1 MTLLVTVIADC
12 AGAFEGGRI
21 AAANGPVRRLVE
33 GLPDDTL
40 VRILRF
46 SDTAMWHVGPEPV
59 LRRELEWMD
68 LPSGGYLSSLAHAV
82 NLAGQT
88 LSRETR
94 DVRSV
99 ALLVSGGALSDPE
112 EVVSVVMKRYF
123 AGDGVDRFA
132 VPLMPGADDE
142 VLMLF
147 AGEKSRVLPYEAL
160 LHPTMLLEAFGE
172 EVVVSKGVV
181 TLSCTIGLDEGDA
194 VTVSV
199 SGADMPAAK
208 AAMREAL
215 RLFDARDA
223 DVRERVDRYMRRVL

>member
-21 AAANGPVRRLVE
+21 AAANGPVRKLVE
-33 GLPDDTL
+33 GLPGDTL

-59 LRRELEWMD
+59 LRRELEWVD

-88 LSRETR
+88 LSAESR

-99 ALLVSGGALSDPE
+99 AVLVSGGALSDPE
-112 EVVSVVMKRYF
+112 EVVSLVMKRYF
-123 AGDGVDRFA
+123 AGDVVDRFA
-132 VPLMPGADDE
+132 VPLTPDADGE
-142 VLMLF
+142 VLKLF
-147 AGEKSRVLPYEAL
+147 AGEEGVLPYAAL
-160 LHPTMLLEAFGE
+160 QDPKMVLEAFGE
-172 EVVVSKGVV
+172 RVTSAWGGV
-181 TLSCTIGLDEGDA
+181 TLSCTVGLGEGDA

-199 SGADMPAAK
+199 SGAGMPEAR

-215 RLFDARDA
+215 GSFDARDA
-223 DVRERVDRYMRRVL
+223 DVRERIDRYLRRVL

>member
-12 AGAFEGGRI
+12 AGVFEGGRVS
-21 AAANGPVRRLVE
+21 AANGPVRKLVE
-33 GLPDDTL
+33 GLPGDTL
-40 VRILRF
+40 VRILRY

-59 LRRELEWMD
+59 LRRELEWVD

-88 LSRETR
+88 LSLETR

-99 ALLVSGGALSDPE
+99 AVLVSGGALSDPE

-123 AGDGVDRFA
+123 AGDAVDRFA
-132 VPLMPGADDE
+132 VPLTPEADGE
-142 VLMLF
+142 VLKLF
-147 AGEKSRVLPYEAL
+147 AGEESRVLPYEAL
-160 LHPTMLLEAFGE
+160 LRPEMVLAAFGE
-172 EVVVSKGVV
+172 DVVLSKGVV
-181 TLSCTIGLDEGDA
+181 TLSCTIGLGEGDA

-199 SGADMPAAK
+199 SGADMPAAR

-215 RLFDARDA
+215 RSFDARDA
-223 DVRERVDRYMRRVL
+223 DVRERVDRYLRRVL